1 MSDKYIEIVLG
12 GIKIKFLSIE
22 FQDSFVDSAAAALAS
37 TQIQTPQEVF
47 AELETIIPLVLP
59 L

>member
-1 MSDKYIEIVLG
+1 VSDKRIEIVLG
-12 GIKIKFLSIE
+12 GIKIEYLSIE
-22 FQDSFVDSAAAALAS
+22 LQDSFVASAAAALAS